1 MSRLYIIIFSLLFS
15 FNLFTQNELKN
26 YLKFAEEQY
35 EKGDYYYAKEY
46 FEKALALDSTS
57 IISLWKYAE
66 TLKAYKDYKNAENA
80 YQKVFDREEALLYPS
95 SLLNLGLMQKFNG
108 KYDEAIETFKRG
120 KKKYLKDKK
129 SYLYLKSA
137 REVESC
143 LWAKSSLKDS
153 SKVIFT
159 HLSDKINS
167 KDSEFGHLIYDGNFI
182 FSSLRAD
189 SIITNEEVYATN
201 YSTNLYT
208 SKIIGEKFEE
218 SKKIYE
224 LFFEKL
230 NTGNGTFSLD
240 GKRFYFSLCQNE
252 SYNYKCKIMVANYSN
267 GIWSSPDSLGNI
279 INEPGANTT
288 MPNIG
293 ELDGMETLFFASD
306 RKGTKGGLDI
316 WYSTIK
322 NGNQF
327 SKVKSIQSI
336 NSLENEV
343 SPWWD
348 SKNKRLYFSSS
359 WFDGFGGNDV
369 FFSNY
374 TKQFEN
380 PINLGLPINSSAN
393 DIYFFKNEDTSYVSS
408 NRIGVFYSK
417 NPTCCSDV
425 FSVKPLIKK
434 EIPSTKE
441 QKKETLVELNKRLPV
456 TLYFHN
462 DVPDPKSTDTITKVN
477 YINSYTA
484 YRAMLEIYKK
494 EYSKGLNTHKTEE
507 AKEDIENFFIEFVD
521 QGVKDL
527 EQFRELLFEEL
538 EKGARLKITIKGFAS
553 PLAKT
558 DYNVKLTK
566 RRISSLINYL
576 NEYENGIF
584 VPYING
590 TSKNGGKIEF
600 SEVPFGEYTA
610 NKLTSD
616 NPNDQ
621 KNSIYSRSAA
631 IERKI
636 EILSVNYMDTIT
648 NLIHLEEQIISLST
662 QQQLIDAGKIKSGDI
677 IEKTFVITNTSNDTI
692 ELDSPIIPCDCNMAF
707 IDKTILKPGENT
719 KVKMTF
725 DSKGYTGQIVKSIYL
740 KVKNQKGELR
750 LVLTSEII
758 IE

>member
-1 MSRLYIIIFSLLFS
+1 MSRLYIIIISLLFS
-15 FNLFTQNELKN
+15 FNLFSQNELKN

-46 FEKALALDSTS
+46 YEKALAIDSSS

-66 TLKAYKDYKNAENA
+66 TLKAYKDYKNAEIA
-80 YQKVFDREEALLYPS
+80 YQKVFNREEGLLYPY
-95 SLLNLGLMQKFNG
+95 SLLNLGLMQKLNG
-108 KYDEAIETFKRG
+108 RYEEAIETFKTA

-143 LWAKSSLKDS
+143 LWAKSSLKDT
-153 SKVIFT
+153 SKVILT

-167 KDSEFGHLIYDGNFI
+167 KDSEFGHAIYDGNFI

-189 SIITNEEVYATN
+189 SIKTNEEVYATN
-201 YSTNLYT
+201 YSTNLYI
-208 SKIIGEKFEE
+208 SKIIDEKFEE
-218 SKKIYE
+218 SKKINE

-240 GKRFYFSLCQNE
+240 GKRFYFSLCENE
-252 SYNYKCKIMVANYSN
+252 NYNYKCKIMVANYSD
-267 GIWSSPDSLGNI
+267 GKWSSPDSLGTI
-279 INEPGANTT
+279 INQKGTNTT

-293 ELDGMETLFFASD
+293 ELDGLETLFFASD
-306 RKGTKGGLDI
+306 REGSKGGLDI
-316 WYSTIK
+316 WYSSIK

-327 SKVKSIQSI
+327 SKVKTIQSI
-336 NSLENEV
+336 NSIENEV

-369 FFSNY
+369 FYSNY
-374 TKQFEN
+374 TQQFDN
-380 PINLGLPINSSAN
+380 PINVGLPINSSAN
-393 DIYFFKNEDTSYVSS
+393 DIYFFKNGDISYVSS

-425 FSVKPLIKK
+425 FSFKPLIKN
-434 EIPSTKE
+434 ENPNAQTTN
-441 QKKETLVELNKRLPV
+441 KETLAELNKRLPV

-462 DVPDPKSTDTITKVN
+462 DVPDPKSIDTVTKIN
-477 YINSYTA
+477 YINSYIA
-484 YRAMLEIYKK
+484 YRGMLDIYKK
-494 EYSKGLNTHKTEE
+494 EYSKGLNPQKTEE

-527 EQFRELLFEEL
+527 EKFRKLLFEEL

-558 DYNVKLTK
+558 DYNVKLTR
-566 RRISSLINYL
+566 RRISSFVNYL
-576 NEYENGIF
+576 SEYENGIF

-600 SEVPFGEYTA
+600 SEIPFGEYSA

-621 KNSIYSRSAA
+621 KNSIYSRSAGV
-631 IERKI
+631 ERKI
-636 EILSVNYMDTIT
+636 EIVSINYTDTIIKPI
-648 NLIHLEEQIISLST
+648 NSEEKIITLSAE
-662 QQQLIDAGKIKSGDI
+662 QQLIDVGKIKLGDI
-677 IEKTFVITNTSNDTI
+677 IEKTFVVTNTSNEAI
-692 ELDSPIIPCDCNMAF
+692 ELDSPIIPCECNMAF
-707 IDKTILKPGENT
+707 IEKTKLKPGEST

-725 DSKGYTGQIVKSIYL
+725 DSKGYSGQIVKSIYL